1 MFIPVAE
8 ILPLEKSGSG
18 ALRGIKTWLK
28 RALSRGVS
36 LRLWDDI
43 STHQH
48 QIWAVYTLCRG
59 LTCRYSWGGCSCL
72 WEGGTVASGV
82 PDGPK
87 WKLRNSSIKM
97 HRYIWTQEWLLV
109 TPSIPIWS
117 HLLAFACLGNYIY
130 PADQAWTWRS
140 FCTVLSKKRQPI
152 AQYCCCHSSKGKSRV
167 PSSPARVWWALW
179 KELITPNLA
188 FLVYKHLRHF

>member
-36 LRLWDDI
+36 LSLWDDI

-130 PADQAWTWRS
+130 PADQAWTWREVFVQCS
-140 FCTVLSKKRQPI
+140 ARRGSPLPSTAAATAAKERAGFPP
-152 AQYCCCHSSKGKSRV
+152 AQHVCDELFGKNWSH
-167 PSSPARVWWALW
+167 
-179 KELITPNLA
+179 LILH
-188 FLVYKHLRHF
+188 FLYINI